1 MMNNFSAK
9 SESERQ
15 GSKSIIPLLKDGDHE
30 EPSNNRPLSMLAI
43 ASKIWEKVQ
52 QVQQVSNDLQ
62 YNTEHLSKHQSGNR
76 KHHSAKTLNIM
87 MSDFLLDAMDNERL
101 SALILLDLSKALDSI
116 SHPVVLQTLGLVA
129 ADKTTKWFKS
139 YLSGSTQ
146 VVRIGTSTPIPLP
159 ITHGVA

>member
-1 MMNNFSAK
+1 
-9 SESERQ
+9 
-15 GSKSIIPLLKDGDHE
+15 
-30 EPSNNRPLSMLAI
+30 
-43 ASKIWEKVQ
+43 
-52 QVQQVSNDLQ
+52 
-62 YNTEHLSKHQSGNR
+62 
-76 KHHSAKTLNIM
+76 M